1 MRGRR
6 VVKMA
11 GIGVGFFAIVLV
23 AAALFGLVVMHLWNW
38 LMPALFGLHAV
49 TYWQAIG
56 LLILSW
62 ILFRGPR
69 GWGKYGAHRRSS
81 WNHLGGRWQKMTP
94 EERER
99 FRAKMREWARDVGA
113 APTQEKA

>member
-6 VVKMA
+6 VVKLA
-11 GIGVGFFAIVLV
+11 GIGVAFFAIVV
-23 AAALFGLVVMHLWNW
+23 MAAALFGLVVMHLWNW

-56 LLILSW
+56 LLVLSW

-69 GWGKYGAHRRSS
+69 GWGMPGAHRRSS
-81 WNHLGGRWQKMTP
+81 WKHMRGHKMTS
-94 EERER
+94 EERQR
-99 FRAKMREWARDVGA
+99 FRAKMREWAGDVGA
-113 APTQEKA
+113 APTEENA

>member
-1 MRGRR
+1 MRPRR
-6 VVKMA
+6 IAKKVA
-11 GIGVGFFAIVLV
+11 IGVAFLAVMLI
-23 AAALFGLVVMHLWNW
+23 AAALFGLIVMHLWNW
-38 LMPALFGLHAV
+38 LMPALFGLRVV

-69 GWGKYGAHRRSS
+69 GWGRPRAHR
-81 WNHLGGRWQKMTP
+81 WNHMRGRWQRMTP

-99 FRAKMREWARDVGA
+99 FRAKMREWAGEA
-113 APTQEKA
+113 SAHPAEGKS

>member
-6 VVKMA
+6 IVRMA
-11 GIGVGFFAIVLV
+11 GIGVAFFLTVLI

-38 LMPALFGLHAV
+38 LMPGLFGLHVV

-69 GWGKYGAHRRSS
+69 GWGRPGAYR
-81 WNHLGGRWQKMTP
+81 WNHMRGRWQRMTP
-94 EERER
+94 EQRER
-99 FRAKMREWARDVGA
+99 FRAKMRDWAEGSQSGDVE
-113 APTQEKA
+113 TKA

>member
-6 VVKMA
+6 MVKMV
-11 GIGVGFFAIVLV
+11 GIGVAFFVIVLI

-38 LMPALFGLHAV
+38 LMPALFGLHLV
-49 TYWQAIG
+49 TYWQAVG

-69 GWGKYGAHRRSS
+69 GWGRPGAYR
-81 WNHLGGRWQKMTP
+81 WNHMRERWQRMTP

-99 FRAKMREWARDVGA
+99 FRTKMRDWVGDA
-113 APTQEKA
+113 DSGAVEGKV

>member
-6 VVKMA
+6 MVKMV
-11 GIGVGFFAIVLV
+11 GIGVAFFAIVLV
-23 AAALFGLVVMHLWNW
+23 AAALFGLIVMHLWNW
-38 LMPALFGLHAV
+38 LMPALFGVHLV
-49 TYWQAIG
+49 TYWQAVG

-69 GWGKYGAHRRSS
+69 GWRRPGAYRWSHAR
-81 WNHLGGRWQKMTP
+81 GRWQKMTP

-99 FRAKMREWARDVGA
+99 FRAKMREWAGHTGPSVAEG
-113 APTQEKA
+113 KG

>member
-1 MRGRR
+1 MRRHR
-6 VVKMA
+6 IAKKV
-11 GIGVGFFAIVLV
+11 GIGSAFFGIMLI
-23 AAALFGLVVMHLWNW
+23 AAALFGLIVMHLWNW

-69 GWGKYGAHRRSS
+69 GWGRPGAYR
-81 WNHLGGRWQKMTP
+81 WNDMRGRWQRMTP

-99 FRAKMREWARDVGA
+99 FRTKMREWAGEVDSGA
-113 APTQEKA
+113 AEGKA